1 MKCWKRSEK
10 QHQEN
15 RNVTEAAGDVKTI
28 QISWVQVVQTDSWW
42 RSGSSVGHFHL
53 SQSQWGGDTRWFWC
67 SVWIW
72 PWLSVLFRPW
82 CVSLTSTRV
91 TPSVLTFYFTG
102 AHFSLVLFVFRPVS
116 ILLPVP
122 PHVQTLTP
130 PFVCLVVNRRRF
142 YKWTFVNNSAVV
154 VEGDAAAL
162 HTLTASNQPDW
173 VKTAARNEPLTG
185 FISEETTLVPKHTT
199 TTQLHNLS
207 HQDFTNCSLW
217 PPPASI
223 LDLMSVCDQ

>member
-1 MKCWKRSEK
+1 MWLKQQETWKQSRSAEC
-10 QHQEN
+10 
-15 RNVTEAAGDVKTI
+15 RWCRLTPDGGVGAAWD
-28 QISWVQVVQTDSWW
+28 ISISAN
-42 RSGSSVGHFHL
+42 L
-53 SQSQWGGDTRWFWC
+53 SGGDTRWFWC

-82 CVSLTSTRV
+82 CVSLTSTRE

-185 FISEETTLVPKHTT
+185 FISEETTPVPKHTT

-217 PPPASI
+217 PPPPSI